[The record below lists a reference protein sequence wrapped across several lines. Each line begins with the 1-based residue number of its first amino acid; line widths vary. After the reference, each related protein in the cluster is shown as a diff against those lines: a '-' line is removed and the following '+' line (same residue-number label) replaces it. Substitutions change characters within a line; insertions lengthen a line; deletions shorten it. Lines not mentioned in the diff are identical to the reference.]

1 MLKLYGGAR
10 SRASIVRWYL
20 EELGA
25 DYEFVLLDMQ
35 KGEHQQPDF
44 LGLNP
49 FGKVPVI
56 TDGDFT
62 LAESGAILLY
72 LAEKFGQLPKE
83 PEGKAI
89 AYQWVLFAN
98 STLAMGLTPS
108 ENRHAVMARYLQPLN
123 EMLQKSPYLLGTDFT
138 VADVAV
144 GSLLAYIPLMFQDVD
159 LSVYPSIQAYLQRLG
174 DRPAFQKAIMNR
186 P

>member
-25 DYEFVLLDMQ
+25 DYEFVFLDMQ
-35 KGEHQQPDF
+35 AGEHKQPDF
-44 LGLNP
+44 LALNP
-49 FGKVPVI
+49 FGKVPVL
-56 TDGDFT
+56 TDDEVT
-62 LAESGAILLY
+62 LFESGAILLY
-72 LAEKFGQLPKE
+72 LAEKFGHLGPS
-83 PEGKAI
+83 PADKAI

-98 STLAMGLTPS
+98 STFSMGLTPA
-108 ENRHAVMARYLQPLN
+108 ENRNEVMARYLQPLN
-123 EMLQKSPYLLGTDFT
+123 DILQNTAFLLGEAFT

-144 GSLLAYIPLMFQDVD
+144 GSILAYIPLMFQDVD
-159 LSVYPSIQAYLQRLG
+159 LSAYPALQAYLKRLG

-186 P
+186 G